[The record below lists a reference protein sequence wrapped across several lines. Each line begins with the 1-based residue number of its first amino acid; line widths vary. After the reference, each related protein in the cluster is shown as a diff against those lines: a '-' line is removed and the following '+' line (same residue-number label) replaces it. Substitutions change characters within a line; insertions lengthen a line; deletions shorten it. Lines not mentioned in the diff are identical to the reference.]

1 MIARKELGLD
11 HLSDPD
17 TQNLR
22 EFNSASEA
30 IIESL
35 DIDLYFDVNPN
46 DSRLGWSDT
55 ITRKKWINFVHRRQE
70 YPLYLIIIRYF
81 DKKYGMNQLL

>member
-11 HLSDPD
+11 HLSDLG

-22 EFNSASEA
+22 EFNSVSWA

-46 DSRLGWSDT
+46 DSRLG
-55 ITRKKWINFVHRRQE
+55 
-70 YPLYLIIIRYF
+70 
-81 DKKYGMNQLL
+81 